1 MKKEIK
7 IPAMGESITEAT
19 VGTILKPTGSQVEAD
34 DEILELETDKVN
46 QVLYAPQGG
55 VITLNVDSN
64 DAVKIG
70 QVIGYVESDTKKAQ
84 QPEKPGARKEA
95 KKEAKK
101 EKEESPKEEESQ
113 EEKAPSE
120 QPEQTREETSARFTK
135 EAFLEGLSKP
145 SEKPSESLKKVAFEE
160 VITQPTIAGTRHET
174 RRKMSKIRKVIA
186 SRLVEAQQT
195 TAMLTTF
202 NEVDLS
208 RIIELRGKYQ
218 EQFQKEHKIKLGFM
232 SFFVKAAV
240 SALTA
245 FPELNSYI
253 EGDEI
258 VHREYYDIGIAVATD
273 RGLIVPVVKGC
284 DQLSFAEI
292 ESSIETFAKK
302 AREGTLS
309 VDDLQGGGFT
319 ITNGGIYGS
328 LFSTPIL
335 NPPQSGI
342 LGMHK
347 IEKRPVAVDEQVVIR
362 PMMYL
367 AMSYDHRIVDG
378 KEAVSFL
385 VHIKNCLEDPA
396 RLLLKV

>member
-1 MKKEIK
+1 MRKEIK
-7 IPAMGESITEAT
+7 IPSMGESITEAT

-46 QVLYAPQGG
+46 QVLYAPQKGL
-55 VITLNVDSN
+55 ITLNVASN

-70 QVIGYVESDTKKAQ
+70 QVIGYVESGAEKAQAEKGSVRKETKK
-84 QPEKPGARKEA
+84 EE
-95 KKEAKK
+95 KKEP
-101 EKEESPKEEESQ
+101 EESAKEQKTQ
-113 EEKAPSE
+113 EEKPPSE
-120 QPEQTREETSARFTK
+120 EPEQIKEEASARFTK
-135 EAFLEGLSKP
+135 EDFLEKLKP
-145 SEKPSESLKKVAFEE
+145 SEKPSEALKKVAFEE
-160 VITQPTIAGTRHET
+160 IIPQPTIAGTRRET

-208 RIIELRGKYQ
+208 RVVELRGKYQ

-232 SFFVKAAV
+232 SFFVKATV
-240 SALTA
+240 SALA
-245 FPELNSYI
+245 VFPELNSYI

-292 ESSIETFAKK
+292 ESSIETFARK

-309 VDDLQGGGFT
+309 VGDLQGGGFT

-347 IEKRPVAVDEQVVIR
+347 IEKRPVAMDEQVVIR